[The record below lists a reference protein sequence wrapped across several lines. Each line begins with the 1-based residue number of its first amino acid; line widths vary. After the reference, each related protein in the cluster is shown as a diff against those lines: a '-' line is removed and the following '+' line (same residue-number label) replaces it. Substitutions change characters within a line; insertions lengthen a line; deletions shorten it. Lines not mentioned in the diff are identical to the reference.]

1 MNAIHEKLKEE
12 YLYAWDKAEAENC
25 LAVYDSVSSSCSKK
39 AYADFLVHSSSRKK
53 HIWASNK
60 QLTVKQCVCSFI
72 YFCSFFMSL
81 ELLNHPLRIQT
92 GYSLILF
99 HLPPTSMASVEIQ
112 RKV

>member
-60 QLTVKQCVCSFI
+60 QLTVK
-72 YFCSFFMSL
+72 
-81 ELLNHPLRIQT
+81 
-92 GYSLILF
+92 
-99 HLPPTSMASVEIQ
+99 
-112 RKV
+112 